1 MGIKI
6 LNATLLLATVIG
18 AILAYRA
25 SREYRQT
32 LAAHRELDAL
42 TELPIGDPTKVHVRA
57 LATGEDLFFSW
68 RLHVPEGVSLR
79 WRENYG
85 QIGMDDVWKRA
96 RGVSDCV
103 ATVQLCEGFDG
114 GVWLHIGLN
123 EDVTVS
129 SRLGGQDL
137 SSFLADHQ
145 DRIQIEQLGCNGVEE
160 VKADEVVPLLRLT
173 LPDELMKE
181 FKERLELSILQQA
194 PGDNVLLLE
203 LGTTEAFAKAGARP

>member
-1 MGIKI
+1 MAIRI

-32 LAAHRELDAL
+32 LAAHRELKAL
-42 TELPIGDPTKVHVRA
+42 TGLPIGDPTKVHVRA
-57 LATGEDLFFSW
+57 LATGKICSF
-68 RLHVPEGVSLR
+68 PGVSMSQKAFR
-79 WRENYG
+79 CVWRENYG

-129 SRLGGQDL
+129 SRLGGKTCRAFLRTIRTGFRL
-137 SSFLADHQ
+137 SNS
-145 DRIQIEQLGCNGVEE
+145 GVTAS
-160 VKADEVVPLLRLT
+160 KR
-173 LPDELMKE
+173 
-181 FKERLELSILQQA
+181 
-194 PGDNVLLLE
+194 
-203 LGTTEAFAKAGARP
+203 